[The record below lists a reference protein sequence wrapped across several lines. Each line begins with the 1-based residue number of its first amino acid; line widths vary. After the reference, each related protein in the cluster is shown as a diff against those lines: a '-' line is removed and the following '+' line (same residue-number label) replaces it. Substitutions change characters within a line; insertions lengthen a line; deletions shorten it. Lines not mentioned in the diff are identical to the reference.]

1 LQGQPTCKSYIITC
15 KCIPIEG
22 IQADQMPAP
31 GGQSL
36 LVELVYIEPTLTL
49 FQALKQLL
57 MMKWVTGC
65 RISSRGTCVKSAGL
79 KRPPGA
85 QKRCKLDF

>member
-15 KCIPIEG
+15 KRIPIEG
-22 IQADQMPAP
+22 KQADRVPAP

-36 LVELVYIEPTLTL
+36 LVELVYIEPTLAVI
-49 FQALKQLL
+49 QALKQLFI
-57 MMKWVTGC
+57 MKWVTGC
-65 RISSRGTCVKSAGL
+65 RISTRGTCVKSAGL

-85 QKRCKLDF
+85 QKRWKS